1 MQLAAYRQ
9 ASPSTR
15 LIQDGDR
22 VCDDTEHVASDLN
35 SMWARGGMDA
45 ATAQRAFD
53 QTNAALDK
61 TIVALQSSSDPA
73 AQAEIERLNEAGAYM
88 SGQAQEAGLARVWTK
103 TRQGFLR
110 DLAKDAGKDAIAKE
124 FGEEFGH

>member
-1 MQLAAYRQ
+1 
-9 ASPSTR
+9 
-15 LIQDGDR
+15 
-22 VCDDTEHVASDLN
+22 
-35 SMWARGGMDA
+35 MDA